1 MPGLRRTNPAGSRG
15 IPCYH
20 CVTVTKTTSC
30 DWCGDPL
37 VANCSGRP
45 RRYCRRSHR
54 QRAYEAR
61 LLAERM
67 GLDPGDAL
75 VPVDLVRWA
84 REGIRALSRAI
95 RDVERGLRAGDDYE
109 TSFRHLYA
117 AAVGLGEVRLEPRAV
132 HEPEPEPVSGARGRG
147 R

>member
-1 MPGLRRTNPAGSRG
+1 MTNP
-15 IPCYH
+15 
-20 CVTVTKTTSC
+20 TSC

-37 VANCSGRP
+37 AASSSGRP

-67 GLDPGDAL
+67 DLDPGDAL
-75 VPVDLVRWA
+75 IPVDLVRRA
-84 REGIRALSRAI
+84 REGIRALSGAV

-117 AAVGLGEVRLEPRAV
+117 AALGLGEVRLEPRAA
-132 HEPEPEPVSGARGRG
+132 HEPERVSTLRGRHTS
-147 R
+147 

>member
-1 MPGLRRTNPAGSRG
+1 MPFWVPGPRHTNPIGSRA

-20 CVTVTKTTSC
+20 FVTVTNSASC

-37 VANCSGRP
+37 VANPSGRP

-75 VPVDLVRWA
+75 VPVDLVRRA

-95 RDVERGLRAGDDYE
+95 RDVERGLRGGDDYE

-117 AAVGLGEVRLEPRAV
+117 AAAGLGEVRLEPRAV
-132 HEPEPEPVSGARGRG
+132 HAPEPTVREHSP
-147 R
+147 